1 MYLQIGCCGLLGFL
15 GSFRINNLFVFSAW
29 PRFDSVPGRHILKD
43 LRDFTD
49 FLQPT
54 IQPTISLNR
63 IRKQVKIVAKQ
74 EFEEL
79 PLGLQ
84 PRFMI

>member
-1 MYLQIGCCGLLGFL
+1 VL
-15 GSFRINNLFVFSAW
+15 NKT
-29 PRFDSVPGRHILKD
+29 VPGRHILKD

-49 FLQPT
+49 FL
-54 IQPTISLNR
+54 QPTISLNR